1 MNANL
6 AATVAAIIRH
16 GFAASKEDFMVEV
29 KRRFSG
35 LSALS
40 RRVGASTTHVHR
52 ILSGE
57 RSPSPV
63 LRRKLERLGVRF
75 DEAGKAVSL

>member
-1 MNANL
+1 MNANLAANL
-6 AATVAAIIRH
+6 AATVAAIQ
-16 GFAASKEDFMVEV
+16 EDFMVEV

-35 LSALS
+35 LSALA

-75 DEAGKAVSL
+75 DESGKAVSL

>member
-1 MNANL
+1 
-6 AATVAAIIRH
+6 
-16 GFAASKEDFMVEV
+16 MVEI

-57 RSPSPV
+57 RSPSPA
-63 LRRKLERLGVRF
+63 LRRKLERAGVRF
-75 DEAGKAVSL
+75 GTDGKAVQQ

>member
-6 AATVAAIIRH
+6 AATVAATV
-16 GFAASKEDFMVEV
+16 AARKENVMVEV

-75 DEAGKAVSL
+75 DETGKAVSL

>member
-1 MNANL
+1 MNANLAANL
-6 AATVAAIIRH
+6 AATVAAIQ
-16 GFAASKEDFMVEV
+16 EDFMVEV

-35 LSALS
+35 LSALA

>member
-6 AATVAAIIRH
+6 AATVAATV
-16 GFAASKEDFMVEV
+16 AARKEGVMVEV
-29 KRRFSG
+29 KRRFAG

-52 ILSGE
+52 ILAGE
-57 RSPSPV
+57 RAPSPV

-75 DEAGKAVSL
+75 DETGKAVSL